1 MTVQPIDVYY
11 SPGPNGRKISIFC
24 EEAGLPYRAI
34 PVDALKGD
42 QFSPEFL
49 KISPNNR
56 VPAIVDPD
64 GPDGQPIS
72 VFESGAIL
80 LYLGNKI
87 GRFVGETPREKVAVM
102 EWLFWQMAG
111 LGPMGGQLSHFVNF
125 ADHGGNDYARERY
138 YREYDRL
145 LGVMDRRLA
154 DHEYLAGDYSVADMA
169 AFPWLLPKKAFGVD
183 IDRFPNTR
191 RWFDAIKVRP
201 AVQKAVALGM
211 DWGMERGNIRN
222 MTDAERKMSFAQT
235 HEDVVA
241 QAKGS

>member
-1 MTVQPIDVYY
+1 MIDLYY

-24 EEAGLPYRAI
+24 EEAGLAYRLI
-34 PVDALKGD
+34 PVDAAKGE
-42 QFSPEFL
+42 QFSAEFL
-49 KISPNNR
+49 RINPNNR

-87 GRFVGETPREKVAVM
+87 GRFVGDTPREKVAVM
-102 EWLFWQMAG
+102 EWLFWQMGG
-111 LGPMGGQLSHFVNF
+111 LGPIGGQLSHFVNF
-125 ADHGGNDYARERY
+125 ADHAGNDYARDRY

-145 LGVMDRRLA
+145 LGVMDRGLA
-154 DHEYLAGDYSVADMA
+154 DHAFLAGEGYTVADIA

-201 AVQKAVALGM
+201 AVQRAVALGH

-222 MTDAERKMSFAQT
+222 MTEAERKIAFGQT
-235 HEDVVA
+235 HEMVVEA
-241 QAKGS
+241 AKKG